1 MPSSLFGD
9 VFRLSEAQLSKV
21 QFDFWFFIVIE
32 YKNMAT
38 ITIPKNLIKND
49 DLVVIPR
56 QKYKEF
62 LNLEKIIERKIVE
75 EADLDLAIKIYK
87 KEKCQGKLKTIKS
100 LVDLDW
106 VWLFAFLLNLRNLI
120 KNCRKA

>member
-1 MPSSLFGD
+1 M
-9 VFRLSEAQLSKV
+9 
-21 QFDFWFFIVIE
+21 I
-32 YKNMAT
+32 T

-100 LVDLDW
+100 LVDLD
-106 VWLFAFLLNLRNLI
+106 
-120 KNCRKA
+120 